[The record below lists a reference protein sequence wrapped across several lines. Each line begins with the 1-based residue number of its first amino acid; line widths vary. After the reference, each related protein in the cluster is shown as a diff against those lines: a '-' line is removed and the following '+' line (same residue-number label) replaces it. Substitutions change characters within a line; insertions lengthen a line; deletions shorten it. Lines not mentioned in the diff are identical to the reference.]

1 MRVVSRTL
9 LQLAQEAR
17 LEGKKRVLRL
27 GPDEVAVA
35 YLRLTLTQPQPQPHP
50 HPNF

>member
-1 MRVVSRTL
+1 VRVVSRTL

-35 YLRLTLTQPQPQPHP
+35 Y
-50 HPNF
+50 